1 MASVAAAA
9 ARRSL
14 GRAPPLLLRRGYQ
27 TERGVYGYRPRKTES
42 REPRGARARPPGPM
56 GLAKGLG
63 AGEAGSFLPG
73 LRRGAVVGVGGGGL
87 RGSAVCAQAG
97 EEPGEEGAE
106 RGGEGVVSVGS
117 TLCSLG
123 SWGTLRSGSQRGSR
137 ARVIFPPPEF
147 IRVWGALVSSIPCW

>member
-42 REPRGARARPPGPM
+42 REPRGARARTPGPM

-63 AGEAGSFLPG
+63 AGEAGPFLPG
-73 LRRGAVVGVGGGGL
+73 LRRGAVVGVGGFGGL
-87 RGSAVCAQAG
+87 QSVRR
-97 EEPGEEGAE
+97 PGRSQEK
-106 RGGEGVVSVGS
+106 RGGEGRRGCCQCGVNPVQPRELGNFEVRVSTWVPRPGDLP
-117 TLCSLG
+117 T
-123 SWGTLRSGSQRGSR
+123 SR
-137 ARVIFPPPEF
+137 VHTGL
-147 IRVWGALVSSIPCW
+147 GALVSSISCW